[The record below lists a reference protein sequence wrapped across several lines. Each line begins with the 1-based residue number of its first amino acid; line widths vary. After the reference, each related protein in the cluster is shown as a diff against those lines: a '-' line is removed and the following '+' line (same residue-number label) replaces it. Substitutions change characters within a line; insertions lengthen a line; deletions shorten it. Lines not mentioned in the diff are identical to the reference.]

1 MAQNYAAKYVKE
13 IDERFRLES
22 LTDNIV
28 NNGLRLDFSGVNS
41 VTIYNVDVPTE
52 GNYTRSG
59 SNRFG
64 SLTELG
70 TGKQTFVLS
79 QDKSFTFSIDRGNLQ
94 DSMMVQEAG
103 AALRRTIEE
112 VCVPNTDIY
121 RLGVLQAFGVANSQ
135 SATAALSITNVF
147 VKIVDAGKAL
157 TNRRVPKK
165 GRVLYV
171 TATTLALLK
180 QDVTNFVK
188 PSDLAQEQIMIK
200 GIVGMVDGN
209 AVIEVPDDYVVTN
222 TGFILVGRKVL
233 VAPHKFDTFRTLK
246 EVQGI
251 DGWVVEGRR
260 YYDAFI
266 PTYRGKALQVHMI
279 A

>member
-209 AVIEVPDDYVVTN
+209 AVVEVPDDYVVTN